1 MSRSGLARACATAAL
16 LTTVATACRGD
27 DEPVAA
33 STTTTTTAAAATET
47 TGTETTAGGAPA
59 STTTTT
65 AAVRTIEVSFAG
77 GRVTGGVR
85 TERIALGETVRLRVT
100 SDVADEVHVHTYDL
114 MGAVGP
120 AMPADIDVDAT
131 IPGRHEVELEDRGRV
146 LVTLEVS

>member
-16 LTTVATACRGD
+16 LTTLAAACGGD
-27 DEPVAA
+27 DEPTVASA
-33 STTTTTTAAAATET
+33 TTTTAAAATD
-47 TGTETTAGGAPA
+47 TTAGEAPP

-65 AAVRTIEVSFAG
+65 PAVRTIELGFAG
-77 GRVTGGVR
+77 GKVTGGVR
-85 TERIALGETVRLRVT
+85 TERVALGETVRLRIT

-114 MGAVGP
+114 IGAVGP
-120 AMPADIDVDAT
+120 DGPADIEVEAT

>member
-16 LTTVATACRGD
+16 LTMVATACGGD
-27 DEPVAA
+27 DEPTVGSA
-33 STTTTTTAAAATET
+33 TTTTTAAAATDTT
-47 TGTETTAGGAPA
+47 TGEPQR

-65 AAVRTIEVSFAG
+65 AAVRTIELAFAG
-77 GRVTGGVR
+77 GKVTGGVR
-85 TERIALGETVRLRVT
+85 TERVALGETVRLRIT

-114 MGAVGP
+114 IGAVGP
-120 AMPADIDVDAT
+120 DGPVDIEVNAT